1 MAAQNQGNH
10 RRLLPMY
17 HGVLFSIVLAC
28 IGLSVYW
35 LATTADNLGESLPQ
49 LVFVLLSIAVLLLM
63 ILARTFALKAQDR
76 AIRAEES
83 LRHFI
88 LTGKPINPN
97 LTLGQI
103 IALRF
108 ASDEELVELTKMA
121 VEGKMTQGEIKSKIR
136 NWKADTHR
144 V

>member
-10 RRLLPMY
+10 RRLSPMY

-28 IGLSVYW
+28 VGLSVYW
-35 LATTADNLGESLPQ
+35 LAKTADVSGEWLPQ
-49 LVFVLLSIAVLLLM
+49 VVLVLLSFGLLLVM
-63 ILARTFALKAQDR
+63 LLARTFALKAQDR

-88 LTGKPINPN
+88 LTAKPINPN

-108 ASDEELVELTKMA
+108 ASDDELVGLTEMA
-121 VEGKMTQGEIKSKIR
+121 IEQKMTSSEIKSKIR